1 MNTLRHALI
10 ALCLAGMFLLTACAS
25 LHNPLRDRQ
34 LTNSLT
40 QKKPNIKT
48 VEEALKS
55 GADPNYMVSN
65 GATPLIL
72 AILIDKPDYV
82 KLLLKYGADVN
93 LAGRRGHTPLHVAAA
108 LEHSDC
114 LDILL
119 KAGARPDT
127 HGAFGRTPLMEAA
140 RTGRVKNAEKL
151 LQAGADI
158 NGLDDMKRTPLMHAA
173 EAHKNSL
180 ETVKF
185 LVSKGADSSLFDE
198 EAKTAMMHAT
208 EQKNTEV
215 ALYLMDLVPDL
226 NQRPALGLMMMK
238 SAIKGGDI
246 KVVEKL
252 LDQRVPLNRDLSLV
266 LKTTRVL
273 QVHGAYRILV
283 RNGMLANGRTPLIW
297 AAMENNLD
305 IVKLLIARGADPLQ
319 PDETGNRADDLA
331 TSRDVIMYIRDQQG
345 IQRRKYEKMEEKQ

>member
-1 MNTLRHALI
+1 MIMFRHAI
-10 ALCLAGMFLLTACAS
+10 TALCFSGLLLLTACATF
-25 LHNPLRDRQ
+25 HNPLKDRE
-34 LTNSLT
+34 LANALT
-40 QKKPNIKT
+40 QKKPSIKT
-48 VEEALKS
+48 IEEALRS

-82 KLLLKYGADVN
+82 KLLLKYGADAN

-108 LEHSDC
+108 LEHPEC
-114 LDILL
+114 MEILL
-119 KAGARPDT
+119 QAGAKPDT

-140 RTGRVKNAEKL
+140 RMGRCKNIEKL

-180 ETVKF
+180 ETVR
-185 LVSKGADSSLFDE
+185 LLISKGADSALFDE
-198 EAKTAMMHAT
+198 EAKDAMMHAA

-215 ALYLMDLVPDL
+215 ALYLMELVPDL

-266 LKTTRVL
+266 LKSTRVL
-273 QVHGAYRILV
+273 QVHGAYRVLV
-283 RNGMLANGRTPLIW
+283 RNGMLANGRTPLLW
-297 AAMENNLD
+297 AAMENNIE

-319 PDETGNRADDLA
+319 PDENGNRADDLA
-331 TSRDVIMYIRDQQG
+331 TSRDVIQYIRDQQK
-345 IQRRKYEKMEEKQ
+345 IQRKKYEEMEKK

>member
-1 MNTLRHALI
+1 MKMLRHALI
-10 ALCLAGMFLLTACAS
+10 TLCLSGGFLLTACAF
-25 LHNPLRDRQ
+25 HNPLKDRQ
-34 LTNSLT
+34 LANALT
-40 QKKPNIKT
+40 QKKPSAKAI
-48 VEEALKS
+48 EEALQS

-72 AILIDKPDYV
+72 AILIDKPEYV
-82 KLLLKYGADVN
+82 RLLLKHGADVN
-93 LAGRRGHTPLHVAAA
+93 LAGRRGHTPLHVAAT
-108 LEHSDC
+108 LEHADC

-119 KAGARPDT
+119 KAGAKPDT

-140 RTGRVKNAEKL
+140 RTGRLQNVEKL

-158 NGLDDMKRTPLMHAA
+158 NGLDEMKRTPLMHAA

-180 ETVKF
+180 ETVKL
-185 LVSKGADSSLFDE
+185 LVARGADSTLFDE
-198 EAKTAMMHAT
+198 DAKNAMMHAA

-215 ALYLMDLVPDL
+215 ALYLMELVPDL

-238 SAIKGGDI
+238 SAIKGGDA

-252 LDQRVPLNRDLSLV
+252 IDQRVPLNRDLSLV

-273 QVHGAYRILV
+273 QVHGAYRVLV
-283 RNGMLANGRTPLIW
+283 RNGLLANGRTPLLW
-297 AAMENNLD
+297 AAMENNLE
-305 IVKLLIARGADPLQ
+305 IVKLLIDRGADPLQ

-331 TSRDVIMYIRDQQG
+331 TSREVIQYIRNQQT
-345 IQRRKYEKMEEKQ
+345 IQLRKYEEMEKKP